1 MVISMRILLGL
12 LLIASFAGTAAFIR
26 RVFRLPAAFC
36 PAVALACQTL
46 CLYALSLLNLLRPG
60 VYAVTAFGLAV
71 LLWCF
76 LRDRGVWREFLEPGV
91 LFFFLYILFFAVF
104 NCRLIPTGFDNFSH
118 WAVIVKEMYL
128 TNALPGEGTMVIF
141 TNYPPAA
148 ALYEYYLLQFL
159 GFGERQMVL
168 AINILEGAM
177 VSCCFAGARWDR
189 RRNLLAR
196 LVLVFGVLTVI
207 VEHFRNLYVD
217 ALLGFI
223 LLAMGVMAL
232 WDDTFSNK
240 TALPQAL
247 LGALLIL
254 TKMSGAMLLLFH
266 AVLLIV
272 LKYRRGPDRPA
283 IRVHLLALAGA
294 CGAAYLSFQLHTRH
308 TFGQALS
315 NNQFQLTLDNF
326 TAKLQDKSPEF
337 WSEFP
342 RALLQ
347 AYVSRFNSCSRF
359 FFLVNLCLLV
369 LFLAAVRGRV
379 RLPRRIRG
387 LIPFSWGC
395 VAFYSLSL
403 IAMYV
408 FMMSESE
415 SLIVASFSRYF
426 GTIMIYQ
433 LGLPFTAILLDSEE
447 DMLAGLS
454 PRRFALGLCVLACAT
469 ALAGRI
475 TWLPARWQTISR
487 HNQSAAVS
495 KIFSAAEQLED
506 RLSGE
511 QLPVLACVDCDLVP
525 PSLIYYVLRYAFFEP
540 NRVPLSENFWK
551 ESYYSG
557 EKAPCYILWLE
568 PYDWAETAFA
578 GAGIMIP
585 EQAGLYYK
593 DETNQLTLVRELVG

>member
-1 MVISMRILLGL
+1 MVISMKILLGL
-12 LLIASFAGTAAFIR
+12 LLIASFAGTAAFVR

-46 CLYALSLLNLLRPG
+46 GLYVLSLLNLLRPG

-71 LLWCF
+71 LVWCL
-76 LRDRGVWREFLEPGV
+76 LRDRGLWREFLEPGV
-91 LFFFLYILFFAVF
+91 LFFFLYVLFFAAV
-104 NCRLIPTGFDNFSH
+104 NWRLTPTGYDNFSH
-118 WAVIVKEMYL
+118 WAVIVKEMYR
-128 TNALPGEGTMVIF
+128 TNALPGEGTMVLF
-141 TNYPPAA
+141 TNYPPAT

-168 AINILEGAM
+168 AMNILEGAM

-196 LVLVFGVLTVI
+196 LVLAFGVLTVI

-223 LLAMGVMAL
+223 LLAMGIMAL
-232 WDDTFSNK
+232 WDDTFSKK
-240 TALPQAL
+240 TAIPQAL

-266 AVLLIV
+266 VVLLIV
-272 LKYRRGPDRPA
+272 LKCRRPDRPA

-294 CGAAYLSFQLHTRH
+294 CGAAYLSFQLHMRH

-315 NNQFQLTLDNF
+315 NNQFQLTSDNF
-326 TAKLQDKSPEF
+326 IAKLQGKSPEF

-342 RALLQ
+342 RALLH
-347 AYVSRFNSCSRF
+347 AYVSRSNSCSRF
-359 FFLVNLCLLV
+359 FFLVNLCLLA
-369 LFLAAVRGRV
+369 LFLAAVLGRI
-379 RLPRRIRG
+379 RLPRRVRG

-395 VAFYSLSL
+395 VVFYSLSL

-408 FMMSESE
+408 FMMSEAE
-415 SLIVASFSRYF
+415 SLVVASFPRYF

-433 LGLPFTAILLDSEE
+433 LGLPFTAILLDSGE

-469 ALAGRI
+469 ALAGRL
-475 TWLPARWQTISR
+475 TWRPLRWQTVNR
-487 HNQSAAVS
+487 LNQAAAVS
-495 KIFSAAEQLED
+495 RILSASEQLED
-506 RLSGE
+506 RLAGE
-511 QLPVLACVDCDLVP
+511 RPPVLACVDYGRVS
-525 PSLIYYVLRYAFFEP
+525 PSLMYYVLRYAFLEP
-540 NRVPLSENFWK
+540 NLWPFSENYWK
-551 ESYYSG
+551 ESYYTG
-557 EKAPCYILWLE
+557 ENDPCYILWLE
-568 PYDWAETAFA
+568 PYDWAETALA

-593 DETNQLTLVRELVG
+593 DETNQLTLVREITG